1 VSGVSRDDAVT
12 APPHAPAVPRAICN
26 PVEPRFATTHRQNK
40 CLGRSSAQP
49 AGFGYLVAAMCGT
62 ACAEP
67 CPHGFR
73 CSHRWVIRE
82 ELPRT
87 AILVVSACAE
97 VEHGLDLLAGVPQR
111 RDVLILGAP
120 GSKLVGSAPSELNR
134 MQSRTTATLGDR
146 RPCAPDGSPNPP
158 GEMTGAAED
167 MLVLRR
173 VRDSP
178 VCYGFERRSP

>member
-1 VSGVSRDDAVT
+1 
-12 APPHAPAVPRAICN
+12 
-26 PVEPRFATTHRQNK
+26 
-40 CLGRSSAQP
+40 
-49 AGFGYLVAAMCGT
+49 
-62 ACAEP
+62 
-67 CPHGFR
+67 
-73 CSHRWVIRE
+73 VIRE

-111 RDVLILGAP
+111 RDVLIRGAFR
-120 GSKLVGSAPSELNR
+120 SRIVDSAPSELSR

-146 RPCAPDGSPNPP
+146 RLCAPDGSPNPL

-173 VRDSP
+173 ARDSP
-178 VCYGFERRSP
+178 VCYGFERAVAIAA